1 MLEQIITITSSD
13 YFKLIVHDFYEV
25 LDLFKNYLNEA
36 NSLRLISIVLIAAAL
51 SVFLLMIIV
60 LYVKSI
66 AAFLK
71 NENKTQNNDT
81 FEYEE
86 YDDNETEDENLTPFD
101 ADEDTPELEKE
112 LAQELNLPQN
122 NQSTFEFFEN
132 EKTEL
137 KEEPKENIAEQNKS
151 KEQENKKVNLI
162 DLDWKK
168 GKKFDESDDNTKLDP
183 SLLKYQ
189 QANKSLADLIA
200 LIIDMIGRGVD
211 ELKIAQTIM
220 FRSQGQNSEDD
231 ILQTLTAIKEF
242 ISLCVT
248 GKFKKLKQTRNL
260 PDEDEALFH
269 LAMGDSSLALTL
281 IEALMD
287 ENIEYASTLPAG
299 DKRDKI
305 FANTSGYA
313 ITFGTL
319 AALSDK
325 VLATGS
331 FELAVE
337 LSPQNI
343 NAWGR
348 LADMYHLLENEKK
361 AVWAYNKVL
370 DMADE
375 ELSPQLV
382 ANARKI
388 LSQYYYAQ
396 GNSLQA
402 AKFYTLS
409 KQYYD
414 SIGINRRLDKKEMEI
429 IELIESK
436 QKGDLENIIAK
447 ILAKGEANV
456 YTA

>member
-1 MLEQIITITSSD
+1 MLEQIITTASFD
-13 YFKLIVHDFYEV
+13 YFNLILHDFYAL
-25 LDLFKNYLNEA
+25 LDFLKNYWNEA
-36 NSLRLISIVLIAAAL
+36 NSLRLISIVLIIAAVAI
-51 SVFLLMIIV
+51 FLLMVIV

-66 AAFLK
+66 AAFFR
-71 NENKTQNNDT
+71 NENKTQNNDN
-81 FEYEE
+81 YEE
-86 YDDNETEDENLTPFD
+86 YEDIDNENDEEFANQKD
-101 ADEDTPELEKE
+101 DDETIELEKE
-112 LAQELNLPQN
+112 LAKELNLAPKQDLN
-122 NQSTFEFFEN
+122 VFET

-137 KEEPKENIAEQNKS
+137 KEESQEINTEQNKS
-151 KEQENKKVNLI
+151 YDINEKKNNLV

-168 GKKFDESDDNTKLDP
+168 GKKIATDAEYEKIDP
-183 SLLKYQ
+183 ALLKYQ
-189 QANKSLADLIA
+189 QSKKSLEDLIA

-220 FRSQGQNSEDD
+220 FRNQGKNSEDD
-231 ILQTLTAIKEF
+231 ILQTITAIKEF
-242 ISLCVT
+242 ITLCFNK
-248 GKFKKLKQTRNL
+248 KFYKIKEKHNL

-269 LAMGDSSLALTL
+269 LAMGDSSLALAL

-287 ENIEYASTLPAG
+287 ENIEYAASLQSG

-305 FANTSGYA
+305 FAETSDYSV
-313 ITFGTL
+313 TFGTL

-337 LSPQNI
+337 LTPQNI
-343 NAWGR
+343 MAWGR
-348 LADMYHLLENEKK
+348 LADMYHLLENEQK
-361 AVWAYNKVL
+361 AIWAYNQVL

-375 ELSPQLV
+375 ELSPQIV

-414 SIGINRRLDKKEMEI
+414 SIGINRRLDKKEIEI
-429 IELIESK
+429 IELIEQK
-436 QKGDLENIIAK
+436 QKGDLESIITK
-447 ILAKGEANV
+447 ILKNGETRHNLV
-456 YTA
+456 